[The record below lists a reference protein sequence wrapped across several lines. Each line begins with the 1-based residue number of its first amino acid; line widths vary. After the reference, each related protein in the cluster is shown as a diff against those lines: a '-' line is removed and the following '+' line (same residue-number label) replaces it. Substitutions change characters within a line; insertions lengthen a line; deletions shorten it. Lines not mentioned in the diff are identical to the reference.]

1 MSRNILYQFISN
13 CSLIFRR
20 SELSEQEKIEQL
32 LVSNAKLEILFYY
45 LADGVVLLDS
55 KFRILLVNPKAVI
68 QLGWSGEPITGEYIF
83 DLLPESVNDQ
93 LLPVCKDILSRSSCD
108 SFVQETRELCLTQ
121 LKKSRNL
128 KFILT
133 LISRQNY
140 IALQGIVIT
149 IQDIIQEMEFSVAKN
164 KWISTLS
171 HELCTPL
178 SNIRSFLETLY
189 EYYDILSKLK
199 KLEFLRVANQEIIR
213 LTDLVQSMLD
223 LSSVESQSDSVEYKV
238 DIRNVINYVI
248 HTYQIIARHKKI
260 RLILESSNHL
270 LPVIG
275 NYNLLIQVINNLIGN
290 SIKFTYA
297 SGYIIIR
304 AYNIV
309 EKLEKNSSVEQDLC
323 LHKVR
328 VEVIDEGIG
337 IHKTL
342 QQRIFQRFS
351 QADNNFNVLAG
362 KGLGL
367 AVVKTIID
375 KHNSSIY
382 IYSEAHIGSCFW
394 FDLPVVT
401 VRDA

>member
-1 MSRNILYQFISN
+1 M
-13 CSLIFRR
+13 
-20 SELSEQEKIEQL
+20 
-32 LVSNAKLEILFYY
+32 SNAKLEILFYC

-55 KFRILLVNPKAVI
+55 KFRILLVNPKAVV
-68 QLGWSGEPITGEYIF
+68 QLGWSNEPITGKYIF
-83 DLLPESVNDQ
+83 DLLPKYVNDQ

-121 LKKSRNL
+121 LKKARNL
-128 KFILT
+128 RFILT

-164 KWISTLS
+164 KWIGTLS

-213 LTDLVQSMLD
+213 LTDLVQYMLD
-223 LSSVESQSDSVEYKV
+223 LSSVESQYDSVEDKI

-248 HTYQIIARHKKI
+248 HTYQIIAQYKKI
-260 RLILESSNHL
+260 QLILESSNHL

-275 NYNLLIQVINNLIGN
+275 SYNLLIQVINNLIGN
-290 SIKFTYA
+290 SIKFTHA
-297 SGYIIIR
+297 NGCIIIR
-304 AYNIV
+304 AYSIV
-309 EKLEKNSSVEQDLC
+309 EKLEKSSSIEQDLC

-328 VEVIDEGIG
+328 VEVVDEGIG

-342 QQRIFQRFS
+342 QRRIFQRFS
-351 QADNNFNVLAG
+351 QDDNNFNILVG

-367 AVVKTIID
+367 AIVKTIID

-401 VRDA
+401 VRNA